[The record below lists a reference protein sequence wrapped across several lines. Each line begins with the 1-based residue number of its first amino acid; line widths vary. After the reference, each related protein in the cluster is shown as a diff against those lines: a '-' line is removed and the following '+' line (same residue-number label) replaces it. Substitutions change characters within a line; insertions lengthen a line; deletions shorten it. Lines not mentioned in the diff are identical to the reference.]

1 MFYVAELSNL
11 EGNTRRGRLLLQSF
25 KRTQD
30 GFRLRYDEAENIQ
43 ATSSL
48 NLVEKKEPKNLL
60 EVMKWQGESDHRLG
74 RW

>member
-1 MFYVAELSNL
+1 MFYVAELSSL

-30 GFRLRYDEAENIQ
+30 GFRIRYDEAENIQ

-48 NLVEKKEPKNLL
+48 NWEKKRAKESVRGD
-60 EVMKWQGESDHRLG
+60 EVAREE
-74 RW
+74 